1 MARGFQ
7 GVVLRSFGARDHTAT
22 VIETVRIAPHFV
34 RVRMQS
40 PTLFEDAEAEPA
52 AWLRFWFP
60 DPDGSDTEFQRAYTI
75 SEADVPAGRFAV
87 DVVLHD
93 PAGPAS
99 HWARTVQPGAT
110 IAVMSLMGSS
120 RFDIPDEQPVG
131 YLLIGDSA
139 SIPGMNGIVG
149 TVPDDVPI
157 EMYLEQHD
165 DNDTLIPIAQ
175 HPRLRVHWAARR
187 DEKSLAAAIE
197 SRDWSDWYAW
207 ATPEAAALKQVRKRL
222 RDDFGFPKSEV
233 HAQAY
238 WNAGREMGTRRD
250 RESDARGSRDSS
262 ASPEAA
268 PTPTGGEPNLV
279 AAQPEPVQPA
289 SETAALP
296 SRGSWRA
303 QAAGRLLAP
312 LRSALI
318 VSGVLQAVITL
329 LQLAPF
335 VLLVELARLL
345 VSGADASRLWAVGIA
360 AVSLLGTGTVLG
372 AGLTLWLHVVD
383 ARFARDLRSRLLHKL
398 SRLPLGWFT
407 ARGSGSIKQLVQD
420 DTLSLH
426 YLVTHAIPDAVAA
439 VVAPVAVLVYLFVVD
454 WRVALVLFVPVL
466 VYLVM
471 TSSIMIQSGPRIP
484 QSQRWA
490 EKMNGEAGG
499 YLEGQPVIRVFGGAA
514 ASNFRRR
521 LNEYIGFLVAW
532 QRPLSGKKTLMDL
545 ATRPATFLWL
555 IAVTGTLLIV
565 SNRMAAVN
573 LLPFLLLGTTFGARL
588 LGIGYG
594 LGGVRAGMLAAR
606 RLQVTLDEPEL
617 TVREP
622 SEPRDG
628 DSSATVA
635 FDNVSFSY
643 RPGVPV
649 LHDVSL
655 TLRPGTVTALVGPS
669 GSGKSTLAALLA
681 RFHDVGQGAI
691 RVGGQDIRSM
701 TADELYA
708 RVGFVLQDTQL
719 VHGTVAE
726 NIALAVPD
734 AAAEQVQAA
743 ARAAQIHDRIMR
755 LPEGYDTVLGAG
767 AGLSGGERQR
777 LTIARAILADT
788 GVLILDEATAFADPE
803 SEYLVQQALNRLTRD
818 RTVLVIAHRLH
829 TVTRADQIV
838 VLDHGRITERGTHDE
853 LLAADGRYR
862 RLWETGQ
869 GNRMAATAA
878 QEGAR

>member
-1 MARGFQ
+1 MARGLQ
-7 GVVLRSFGARDHTAT
+7 GAMLRGFGARDHSAT
-22 VIETVRIAPHFV
+22 VIETVELAPHFL

-40 PTLFEDAEAEPA
+40 PTLFDDAQAEPA

-60 DPDGSDTEFQRAYTI
+60 DPEGSSSEFQRAYTI
-75 SEADVPAGRFAV
+75 SEADVPTGRFAV
-87 DVVLHD
+87 DIVLHH
-93 PAGPAS
+93 PGGPAS
-99 HWARTVQPGAT
+99 LWARTVQPGAT

-120 RFDIPDEQPVG
+120 RFDIPDEQPAG

-139 SIPGMNGIVG
+139 SIPGMNGIIGV
-149 TVPDDVPI
+149 VPAEVPI

-165 DNDTLIPIAQ
+165 DDDTLIPLAQ
-175 HPRLRVHWAARR
+175 HPRLQVHWISRR
-187 DEKSLAAAIE
+187 DEKSLAAAIDH
-197 SRDWSDWYAW
+197 RDWSDWYAW
-207 ATPEAAALKQVRKRL
+207 ATPEATTLKHVRTRL
-222 RDDFGFPKSEV
+222 RDEFGFPKSEI

-238 WNAGREMGTRRD
+238 WSAGRAMGTRRGD
-250 RESDARGSRDSS
+250 DPNAIEAAAPEVTRPESAVLQQEPTV
-262 ASPEAA
+262 PEADQA
-268 PTPTGGEPNLV
+268 P
-279 AAQPEPVQPA
+279 A
-289 SETAALP
+289 

-303 QAAGRLLAP
+303 RAAGRLLAP

-345 VSGADASRLWAVGIA
+345 AGGAEASRLREVGIA
-360 AVSLLGTGTVLG
+360 AVALLGIGTVLG
-372 AGLTLWLHVVD
+372 AALTLWLHVID
-383 ARFARDLRSRLLHKL
+383 ARFARELRSRLLSKL

-466 VYLVM
+466 FYLIL
-471 TSSIMIQSGPRIP
+471 TSSITIQSGPRIP

-490 EKMNGEAGG
+490 GKMSGEAGA

-514 ASNFRRR
+514 ASSFRRR
-521 LNEYIGFLVAW
+521 LDEYIRFLVDW
-532 QRPLSGKKTLMDL
+532 QRPLAGKKTLMDL

-555 IAVTGTLLIV
+555 IAVTGTLLV
-565 SNRMAAVN
+565 VTGRMNPVD

-588 LGIGYG
+588 LNIAYG
-594 LGGVRAGMLAAR
+594 LGGIRAGMLAAR
-606 RLQVTLDEPEL
+606 RLQIALDEPEL
-617 TVREP
+617 SLREQP
-622 SEPRDG
+622 SEAAD
-628 DSSATVA
+628 DDESATVV
-635 FDNVSFSY
+635 FDRVSFGY
-643 RPGVPV
+643 RPDVPV
-649 LHDVSL
+649 IKDVSL

-681 RFHDVGQGAI
+681 RFHDVQHGAI

-701 TADELYA
+701 TADELYT
-708 RVGFVLQDTQL
+708 RVGFVLQETQL
-719 VHGTVAE
+719 VHGTVTD

-734 AAAEQVQAA
+734 ATAAQVQAA
-743 ARAAQIHDRIMR
+743 AHEAQIHDRIMR
-755 LPEGYDTVLGAG
+755 LPHGYDTVLGAG
-767 AGLSGGERQR
+767 TGLSGGERQR

-803 SEYLVQQALNRLTRD
+803 SEYLVQQALNRLTRE

-829 TVTRADQIV
+829 TVTGADQIV
-838 VLDHGRITERGTHDE
+838 VLDHGRIAERGTHDE
-853 LLAADGRYR
+853 LLAAGGRYR
-862 RLWETGQ
+862 RLWESGH
-869 GNRMAATAA
+869 RSPLAAITA
-878 QEGAR
+878 QEAIR